1 MRRFLPLFVAAAL
14 AIPAAGSA
22 QGFAVAAQAG
32 TIGLG
37 GSAIV
42 GVSPNVNI
50 KGTFGYIPTDPEFDI
65 DEVEFLVEFPAF
77 FKGTV
82 DFYTSIFYLSAGGLF
97 VTDSGA
103 ISVEG
108 TFTGSQEFG
117 NNTYTAEDVGSLIGT
132 FSFSEVM
139 PYVGIGFGNPVGRR
153 LGLNLDLGVGFGDRP
168 AVELDATGPIA
179 GNAVFQADLAD
190 REAEIQADIPE
201 VMKYYPVISLSLSI
215 GF

>member
-1 MRRFLPLFVAAAL
+1 MRRFLPLLVAGAL

-65 DEVEFLVEFPAF
+65 DEIEFLVEFPAF

-103 ISVEG
+103 ITVEG
-108 TFTGSQEFG
+108 TYTGTQEFG
-117 NNTYTAEDVGSLIGT
+117 DNTYTAEDVGSLVGT
-132 FSFSEVM
+132 FSFTEVM

-153 LGLNLDLGVGFGDRP
+153 VGLNLDLGVGSG
-168 AVELDATGPIA
+168 DATGPIA
-179 GNAVFQADLAD
+179 GNATFQADLAD
-190 REAEIQADIPE
+190 RQAEIQADIPE